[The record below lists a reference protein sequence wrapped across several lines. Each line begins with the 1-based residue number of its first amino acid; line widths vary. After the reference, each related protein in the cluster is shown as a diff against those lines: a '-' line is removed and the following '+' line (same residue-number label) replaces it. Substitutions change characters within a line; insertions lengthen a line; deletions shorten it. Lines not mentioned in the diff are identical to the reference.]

1 MIFFFHF
8 SRVNL
13 WKPMK
18 TYVYTTHNT
27 QYRFL
32 QFFFRLFCAGY
43 RCQFFGFGVA
53 PKRYLELLRENLA
66 LYKTASPC
74 RSWASKSPI
83 FGLILPRVKLGHIKT
98 KNACAPFLGLP
109 GARCG
114 GYSVK
119 RVFPC
124 HRLQFRSAAP
134 VREHWK
140 NQTFLFAFQLPRNG

>member
-1 MIFFFHF
+1 ME
-8 SRVNL
+8 
-13 WKPMK
+13 
-18 TYVYTTHNT
+18 YTLHNT
-27 QYRFL
+27 QYRFCNFSFVL
-32 QFFFRLFCAGY
+32 CAGY
-43 RCQFFGFGVA
+43 LVPVFPGLGWLQNGVI
-53 PKRYLELLRENLA
+53 ELLRANLA
-66 LYKTASPC
+66 LYKTASPR
-74 RSWASKSPI
+74 RSWASKSSI

-124 HRLQFRSAAP
+124 HRLQFRLAAP